1 MSEAHNWQP
10 PARLELP
17 AATRDW
23 EQARADLHRHG
34 LAIIEAALTGTEL
47 DALRARIVEQAE
59 AEREAGVASLE
70 HGGANQRIWNLINK
84 GAIFAEFLHKPLI
97 REFMSHILG
106 GSFTI
111 SSYTANIA
119 GPGGDPMM
127 LHSDQGYVPL
137 EIDIALVANIMW
149 MLDDFTEENGATRVV
164 PGSHR
169 ARCHP
174 DPRHPPQTLAA
185 TGKAGSALIFDG
197 RLWHGTGRNVS
208 SARRHGLL
216 TYFCRPFVRPQENCT
231 LSVADD
237 VLEAA
242 SPWVQELL
250 GFRVW
255 RTLGGVEGPYG
266 RGTADPDVV
275 GRQPTDPDPSFDF
288 LGGFVRR
295 PVDPIRAMRPSRP
308 LTR

>member
-1 MSEAHNWQP
+1 MSEVQSWSP
-10 PARLELP
+10 RVRLDLP
-17 AATRDW
+17 DATRNW
-23 EQARADLHRHG
+23 ERARTDLDHYG
-34 LAIIEAALTGTEL
+34 LAIIEDALSRTEL
-47 DALRARIVEQAE
+47 AALRARIVEQAA
-59 AEREAGVASLE
+59 AEREAGLASLE
-70 HGGANQRIWNLINK
+70 HDGANQRIWNLINK
-84 GAIFAEFLHKPLI
+84 GEIFSEFLHKPLI

-119 GPGGDPMM
+119 GPGGEPMM

-137 EIDIALVANIMW
+137 EIDIPLVANIMW
-149 MLDDFTEENGATRVV
+149 MLDDFSEENGATRVV

-174 DPRHPPQTLAA
+174 DPRNPPNSVAVS
-185 TGKAGSALIFDG
+185 GRAGSALIFDG
-197 RLWHGTGRNVS
+197 RLWHGTGRNVG
-208 SARRHGLL
+208 ATRRHGLL
-216 TYFCRPFVRPQENCT
+216 TYFCRPFLRPQENCT

-242 SPWVQELL
+242 SPWVKELL

-266 RGTADPDVV
+266 RATADPGPVE
-275 GRQPTDPDPSFDF
+275 RRRTEPDPSFDF
-288 LGGFVRR
+288 LGGLVRR
-295 PVDPIRAMRPSRP
+295 PDAPIRAMRPSGP
-308 LTR
+308 VDG